1 MVVNAVVGAD
11 EASARLREYCSGL
24 PDVEKK
30 IAESTSPEGAKLVSD
45 FGIGSVPMVVILD
58 EDSSELFR
66 TADIDELEKFF
77 S

>member
-30 IAESTSPEGAKLVSD
+30 IADRK
-45 FGIGSVPMVVILD
+45 SVV
-58 EDSSELFR
+58 
-66 TADIDELEKFF
+66 
-77 S
+77 